1 MENNQVILSDSDSTV
16 QITKTILQDAAD
28 KSAPSPAT
36 DCNDCNMCCTKVL
49 HTTTTTEALVNSS
62 LNRHPNLAHIH
73 NNGSLDRPV
82 GSEPQTLQQAVV
94 ELVEVEEKKVFAN
107 EYFTLANSTE
117 PIQIPTHFNHG
128 HHHHHHHNITTAT
141 TNTNTII
148 NNNIKRVPVKTNRQG
163 HITERPFGCHICG
176 FAFSRNDH
184 LVRHVNSHHKAKN
197 FKCDICGKAL
207 SRRDHLKVH
216 LRIHSGERPYKC
228 TICGFAFSRHDH
240 LVKHN
245 QPNKGRR
252 KLSCVPQAG
261 LKTEPEVE
269 LPMVTTPVAM
279 TTESGEI
286 VIAQAQVQAQ
296 PQQLPQQLQPP
307 QTQQAVSH
315 VEVLNQQLV
324 TTATPTTAT
333 TATDNIVT
341 PTTLSLQTAN
351 TNGTIEIISQ
361 PQQQQ
366 IYQTIST
373 PGSANTVQ
381 VYPVTQI
388 FPTTFQVSPTTAQI
402 FPTTIQMNAT
412 TAQIIPLQMYPITTQ
427 IAAAS
432 VYPKQ

>member
-1 MENNQVILSDSDSTV
+1 
-16 QITKTILQDAAD
+16 
-28 KSAPSPAT
+28 
-36 DCNDCNMCCTKVL
+36 
-49 HTTTTTEALVNSS
+49 
-62 LNRHPNLAHIH
+62 
-73 NNGSLDRPV
+73 
-82 GSEPQTLQQAVV
+82 
-94 ELVEVEEKKVFAN
+94 
-107 EYFTLANSTE
+107 
-117 PIQIPTHFNHG
+117 
-128 HHHHHHHNITTAT
+128 
-141 TNTNTII
+141 
-148 NNNIKRVPVKTNRQG
+148 
-163 HITERPFGCHICG
+163 
-176 FAFSRNDH
+176 
-184 LVRHVNSHHKAKN
+184 
-197 FKCDICGKAL
+197 
-207 SRRDHLKVH
+207 
-216 LRIHSGERPYKC
+216 
-228 TICGFAFSRHDH
+228 
-240 LVKHN
+240 
-245 QPNKGRR
+245 
-252 KLSCVPQAG
+252 
-261 LKTEPEVE
+261 
-269 LPMVTTPVAM
+269 MVTTPVAM

-296 PQQLPQQLQPP
+296 PQQLPQPS